1 MRRSV
6 GDSGPFHRLNPIP
19 AFRAMSPRPSWLRV
33 LPLVV
38 VMTLLFVLSHQPG
51 DTLPL
56 PAVVNLDKL
65 LHLMAYTTLGLSFL
79 LALPPDWRTR
89 RPRAMAVCTVLFC
102 LCYGLSDEFHQRF
115 VPGRFSGVDDLVF
128 DTLGGLLAVTIDR
141 ARHRWTSRRSRANTM
156 AGDQ

>member
-1 MRRSV
+1 
-6 GDSGPFHRLNPIP
+6 
-19 AFRAMSPRPSWLRV
+19 MSPRPSWLRV
-33 LPLVV
+33 LPLVA
-38 VMTLLFVLSHQPG
+38 VMATLFVLSHQPG

-65 LHLMAYTTLGLSFL
+65 LHLLAYTTLGLCFL
-79 LALPPDWRTR
+79 LALPPGWRTR
-89 RPRAMAVCTVLFC
+89 NPRAAAVCTVLFC

-128 DTLGGLLAVTIDR
+128 DTLGGLLAVVIDR
-141 ARHRWTSRRSRANTM
+141 ARHRWTSRRSRANTR

>member
-1 MRRSV
+1 MTPRS
-6 GDSGPFHRLNPIP
+6 
-19 AFRAMSPRPSWLRV
+19 SWLRA
-33 LPLVV
+33 LPLVGT
-38 VMTLLFVLSHQPG
+38 MTTLFVLSHQPG

-65 LHLMAYTTLGLSFL
+65 LHLLAYTTLGLCFL

-89 RPRAMAVCTVLFC
+89 CPRAAAVATVLFC
-102 LCYGLSDEFHQRF
+102 LAYGLSDEFHQRF

-128 DTLGGLLAVTIDR
+128 DTLGGLLAVAIDR
-141 ARHRWTSRRSRANTM
+141 ARHCWTTRRSRATTM

>member
-1 MRRSV
+1 
-6 GDSGPFHRLNPIP
+6 
-19 AFRAMSPRPSWLRV
+19 MSPRPSWLRV
-33 LPLVV
+33 LPLVA

-65 LHLMAYTTLGLSFL
+65 LHLLAYTVLGLSFL

-89 RPRAMAVCTVLFC
+89 RPRAAAVATVLFC
-102 LCYGLSDEFHQRF
+102 LAYGLSDEFHQRF

-128 DTLGGLLAVTIDR
+128 DTLGGLLAVTLDR
-141 ARHRWTSRRSRANTM
+141 ARHGWASRRSRANTR
-156 AGDQ
+156 ADDR

>member
-1 MRRSV
+1 M
-6 GDSGPFHRLNPIP
+6 I
-19 AFRAMSPRPSWLRV
+19 PRPSWLRV
-33 LPLVV
+33 LPLVGM
-38 VMTLLFVLSHQPG
+38 MTTLFILSHQPG

-65 LHLMAYTTLGLSFL
+65 LHLLAYTVLGLAFL
-79 LALPPDWRTR
+79 FALPPGWRIR
-89 RPRAMAVCTVLFC
+89 QPRAAAVATVLFC

-141 ARHRWTSRRSRANTM
+141 ARQRWAGRRSRANTM

>member
-1 MRRSV
+1 M
-6 GDSGPFHRLNPIP
+6 N
-19 AFRAMSPRPSWLRV
+19 PRPSWLRV
-33 LPLVV
+33 LPLVA

-65 LHLMAYTTLGLSFL
+65 LHLVAYTVLGLSFL
-79 LALPPDWRTR
+79 FALSPDWRTR
-89 RPRAMAVCTVLFC
+89 RPRAAAVATVLFC
-102 LCYGLSDEFHQRF
+102 LAYGLSDEFHQRF

-128 DTLGGLLAVTIDR
+128 DTLGGLLAVAIDR
-141 ARHRWTSRRSRANTM
+141 ARNRWAGRRSRAM

>member
-1 MRRSV
+1 
-6 GDSGPFHRLNPIP
+6 
-19 AFRAMSPRPSWLRV
+19 MSPRPSWLRV
-33 LPLVV
+33 LPLVA
-38 VMTLLFVLSHQPG
+38 VMTTIFVLSHQPG

-65 LHLMAYTTLGLSFL
+65 LHLMAYTVLGLAFL
-79 LALPPDWRTR
+79 FALPPAWRTH
-89 RPRAMAVCTVLFC
+89 RPRTAAVATVLFC
-102 LCYGLSDEFHQRF
+102 LAYGLSDEFHQQF

-141 ARHRWTSRRSRANTM
+141 ARQRWASRRSRATTM

>member
-1 MRRSV
+1 M
-6 GDSGPFHRLNPIP
+6 N
-19 AFRAMSPRPSWLRV
+19 PRPSWLRV

-38 VMTLLFVLSHQPG
+38 VMMLLFVLSHQPG

-65 LHLMAYTTLGLSFL
+65 LHLLAYTTLGLCFL
-79 LALPPDWRTR
+79 LALPPGWRTR
-89 RPRAMAVCTVLFC
+89 LPRAAAVATVLFC
-102 LCYGLSDEFHQRF
+102 LAYGLSDEFHQRF

-141 ARHRWTSRRSRANTM
+141 ARQRWAGRRSRANTM

>member
-1 MRRSV
+1 MR
-6 GDSGPFHRLNPIP
+6 PMI
-19 AFRAMSPRPSWLRV
+19 PRPSWLRV
-33 LPLVV
+33 LPLVAM
-38 VMTLLFVLSHQPG
+38 MTILFILSHQPG

-65 LHLMAYTTLGLSFL
+65 LHLLAYTVLGLAFL
-79 LALPPDWRTR
+79 FALPPDWRIR
-89 RPRAMAVCTVLFC
+89 RPRTAAVATVLFC

-141 ARHRWTSRRSRANTM
+141 ARHRWAGRRSRANTR

>member
-1 MRRSV
+1 M
-6 GDSGPFHRLNPIP
+6 N
-19 AFRAMSPRPSWLRV
+19 PRPSWLRV

-38 VMTLLFVLSHQPG
+38 VMMLLFVLSHQPG

-65 LHLMAYTTLGLSFL
+65 LHLLAYTTLGLCFL
-79 LALPPDWRTR
+79 LALPPGWRTR
-89 RPRAMAVCTVLFC
+89 RPRAAAVATVLFC
-102 LCYGLSDEFHQRF
+102 LAYGLSDEFHQRF

-128 DTLGGLLAVTIDR
+128 DTLGGLLAVAIDR
-141 ARHRWTSRRSRANTM
+141 ARHRWTSRRSRANTR

>member
-1 MRRSV
+1 
-6 GDSGPFHRLNPIP
+6 
-19 AFRAMSPRPSWLRV
+19 MSPRPPWLRV
-33 LPLVV
+33 LPLVA
-38 VMTLLFVLSHQPG
+38 VMTTIFVLSHQPG

-65 LHLMAYTTLGLSFL
+65 LHLMAYTTLGLCFL
-79 LALPPDWRTR
+79 LALPPDWHIR
-89 RPRAMAVCTVLFC
+89 RPRAVAVATVLFC

-141 ARHRWTSRRSRANTM
+141 ARQRWAGRRSRANTR

>member
-1 MRRSV
+1 
-6 GDSGPFHRLNPIP
+6 
-19 AFRAMSPRPSWLRV
+19 MSPRPSWLRV
-33 LPLVV
+33 LPLVA

-65 LHLMAYTTLGLSFL
+65 LHLFAYTTLGLCFL

-89 RPRAMAVCTVLFC
+89 RPRAAAAATVLFC
-102 LCYGLSDEFHQRF
+102 LAYGLSDEFHQRF
-115 VPGRFSGVDDLVF
+115 VPGRFPGVDDLVF
-128 DTLGGLLAVTIDR
+128 DTLGGLLAVAIDR
-141 ARHRWTSRRSRANTM
+141 ARQRWTSRRSRANTR